1 MPELTLADGLSRE
14 YLLHHRLCPRAVTA
28 EGVVMIAA
36 APDAL
41 LSGVDDIAFAYR
53 REVAV
58 ESASPGEVDRLIE
71 RLTTRAERAIELA
84 RPDSGDDD
92 FTTDVRDLA
101 NQPPVVRYVNLLVRD
116 AYDAGASDSGA
127 CCARTFR
134 AWDVAASAPS
144 CSTWESRPSA
154 RSRAR
159 AGGTAPTRSFRISC
173 AHRTITRPN
182 EVWAMDITYIPMAH
196 GFVYLAAVMDW
207 ASRRVL
213 SWRVSVTLDSAFCIA
228 ALEEAIARYG
238 GPTIMNTDQG
248 AQFTSAAFTGVLLDH
263 GIRISMDGRGCW
275 RDNIFVERLWRSLK
289 YEEVYLHGYDSVS
302 AATTG
307 IARYFT
313 LYNSRR
319 PHSSLTDHTPDDVFF
334 SSLSLTA
341 AA

>member
-116 AYDAGASDSGA
+116 AYDAGASDIHLEAGRSGLL
-127 CCARTFR
+127 ARFR
-134 AWDVAASAPS
+134 
-144 CSTWESRPSA
+144 
-154 RSRAR
+154 
-159 AGGTAPTRSFRISC
+159 
-173 AHRTITRPN
+173 
-182 EVWAMDITYIPMAH
+182 
-196 GFVYLAAVMDW
+196 
-207 ASRRVL
+207 
-213 SWRVSVTLDSAFCIA
+213 LD
-228 ALEEAIARYG
+228 
-238 GPTIMNTDQG
+238 
-248 AQFTSAAFTGVLLDH
+248 GVLTPATEPPAHMHHAVVSQGNFSCDRDSLC
-263 GIRISMDGRGCW
+263 RTSTNRG
-275 RDNIFVERLWRSLK
+275 LGALP
-289 YEEVYLHGYDSVS
+289 
-302 AATTG
+302 
-307 IARYFT
+307 
-313 LYNSRR
+313 RR
-319 PHSSLTDHTPDDVFF
+319 PHPRGG
-334 SSLSLTA
+334 
-341 AA
+341 